1 MTVWE
6 KLKYNLQS
14 QGMMTKILIVNL
26 AIFLLLNLVA
36 NITHLNLT
44 PYVALP
50 IGGYSFLPKFWT
62 LFTYMFSH
70 ENFGHF
76 FFNMLLLY
84 FTVQTFYQI
93 IGEKTLLYVYVMS
106 GICGGVLLIILGM
119 FLPSAFAGN
128 LLIGASASILGVVMT
143 IAAYAPNLPVSV
155 FGIINTKYKY
165 VAMFIFL
172 TSTLIDLSINTG
184 GKISHIGGAFFGLIY
199 GLNLRKGTDLLNFAF
214 FTKRK
219 SKLKVVSYQ
228 TIEDKYNHR
237 KVNEEEQLNELLEKI
252 SKSGYDSLTKS
263 EKETLFKVSQKK

>member
-26 AIFLLLNLVA
+26 AIFLVLNLVA

-44 PYVALP
+44 PNVALP
-50 IGGYSFLPKFWT
+50 IGGYSFLLKFWT

-70 ENFGHF
+70 ESFGHF

-84 FTVQTFYQI
+84 FTTQTFYQI
-93 IGEKTLLYVYVMS
+93 IGEKTLLYVMS

-155 FGIINTKYKY
+155 FGIIDTKYKY

-172 TSTLIDLSINTG
+172 ASTLIDLSINTG

-214 FTKRK
+214 FSKNK
-219 SKLKVVSYQ
+219 SKLKVVSYK
-228 TIEDKYNHR
+228 TVEDKYNER
-237 KVNEEEQLNELLEKI
+237 KVSEEEQLNELLDKI
-252 SKSGYDSLTKS
+252 SKSGYDSLTKK